1 MMPINVTVGITYRC
15 NSRCKTCFI
24 WAKGK
29 KVKELSLEEYDKVFE
44 NFGRNLLYLTV
55 TGGEPF
61 LRQDIV
67 DIVKSAYDHCR
78 PLMITIPTNSLV
90 GFKIVQQVREIV
102 DYCQKSQ
109 IIINL
114 SVDDIGDKND
124 TIRGVKGHYRNM
136 LKVYRGLRKIRRQNL
151 TLGLHTVISR
161 WNVKRLPNI
170 YCQLQKLKPDS
181 YIAEIAENREE
192 LLNKSKS
199 ISPIYSQYQ
208 QAVWYL
214 ENKLKK
220 GEYTG
225 FAKITKAFRQEYF
238 RQTLRV
244 LKEKRQVIACYAG
257 FASAQITP
265 DGDVWGCCV
274 KADNYGNLR
283 DVGLNFRKIWN
294 SRSAKINRRAV
305 KSKKCYCPLANASY
319 TNMLMDIPTL
329 AKVIINLI
337 K

>member
-24 WAKGK
+24 WAKGEK
-29 KVKELSLEEYDKVFE
+29 TKELSLEEYDKVFE
-44 NFGRNLLYLTV
+44 NFGRNLLYLTI

-67 DIVKSAYDHCR
+67 GIVKSAYDHCQ
-78 PLMITIPTNSLV
+78 PLMITIPTNSLA
-90 GFKIVQQVREIV
+90 GFKIVRQVREIV

-124 TIRGVKGHYRNM
+124 TIRGIKGHYRKM
-136 LKVYRGLRKIRRQNL
+136 LNVYRDLKKIRRKNL

-170 YCQLQKLKPDS
+170 YSQLQKLKPDS

-192 LLNKSKS
+192 LLNKSQS
-199 ISPIYSQYQ
+199 ISPNYSQYQ
-208 QAVWYL
+208 QAVQYL
-214 ENKLKK
+214 ENEMKK
-220 GEYTG
+220 VKYTG

-244 LKEKRQVIACYAG
+244 LKEKRQIITCYAG

-274 KADNYGNLR
+274 KADSYGNLR
-283 DVGLNFRKIWN
+283 DVDLNFRKIWN
-294 SRSAKINRRAV
+294 SRSAKTNRRSA
-305 KSKKCYCPLANASY
+305 KAKKCYCPLANASY

-329 AKVIINLI
+329 AKVVINLI
-337 K
+337 R